1 MFKSN
6 KQTNNKSKTPSKA
19 VTKSNPNMKAVNAP
33 VAKGIVSRLP
43 KPKFTM
49 NKKYTDGRI
58 CVSHKEYVAEVNG
71 SVNYVSTT
79 YEQNPGLA
87 LSFPWL
93 NTICVAY
100 ESYRFKKLSFI
111 FESTSPTTIAGA
123 VILAVDF
130 DPSDAA
136 PTTKTQIMAYQNS
149 VRGPAWES
157 FRYTCDKDD
166 LNKFNQKM
174 LRFGALASG
183 QDVLLFDVGNL
194 FVATTGQANANPIGE
209 LHVDYEVELITP
221 QLDLTAYALATA
233 AKVTSVGNPTAS
245 LPFGNSTVRTGG
257 VPITYNSVTGTIS
270 VLVPGQ
276 YLLSYTL
283 TGTGITQ
290 VGNPSL
296 FSTGNLTTLV
306 SQTVSATQVSYVWAV
321 QVDVPSSVFT
331 FGNLVSTSTTL
342 TSSVGR
348 VAYYAYQLL

>member
-6 KQTNNKSKTPSKA
+6 KQTNKSKAPSKA

-49 NKKYTDGRI
+49 NKKFTDGRI
-58 CVSHKEYVAEVNG
+58 CVSHKEYIAEVNG

-79 YEQNPGLA
+79 FELNPGLA

-100 ESYRFKKLSFI
+100 EAYRFKKLSFI
-111 FESTSPTTIAGA
+111 YESTSPTTIAGA
-123 VILAVDF
+123 VIMAVDF
-130 DPSDAA
+130 DPTDAA

-166 LNKFNQKM
+166 LHKFNQKM
-174 LRFGALASG
+174 LRFGALISG

-194 FVATTGQANANPIGE
+194 FVATTGQANTNPIGE
-209 LHVDYEVELITP
+209 LHVEYEVELITP

-233 AKVTSVGNPTAS
+233 AKITNTGNPTAS
-245 LPFGNSTVRTGG
+245 LPFGTSITRTGG
-257 VPITYNSVTGTIS
+257 VPITYNSSTGTINI
-270 VLVPGQ
+270 LVPGQ

-283 TGTGITQ
+283 TGTGIVRAGSPTL
-290 VGNPSL
+290 V
-296 FSTGNLTTLV
+296 STGNLTTLV
-306 SQTVSATQVSYVWAV
+306 STTISATQVSYIWAI
-321 QVDVPSSVFT
+321 QVDVPANAFT
-331 FGNLVSTSTTL
+331 FGSLVDTSTTL